1 MKEDVFVEL
10 IIPILALLM
19 MLLFASVE
27 ETLRDKVSHELD
39 HLSSDMR
46 VLDSLV
52 EDHTNVSGELNA

>member
-10 IIPILALLM
+10 IVPILALLM

-27 ETLRDKVSHELD
+27 EALRDKVSHELD

-52 EDHTNVSGELNA
+52 EDHTNVSG

>member
-10 IIPILALLM
+10 IVPILALLM